1 MKSLP
6 LGYSDFPR
14 LRREQGIYVDKTS
27 LIYDLINNG
36 SFYFLSRPRRFGKTL
51 LLSAFDS
58 LFKHG
63 LRDFKGLEIEKLWR
77 ENKTYKVIRL
87 DFTACS
93 GFGNPEEFKNM
104 FAALLKRSC
113 FISGLQLPHLD
124 PDLGIENVLDQ
135 FEVAVNALDDELIVL
150 LIDEYDYPL
159 NVCLDEP
166 VLFNKVSAEL
176 ANFYS
181 CLKRLSGH
189 FKFLFI
195 TGICRYRNLSGFTSG
210 NYITDI
216 SMSPSYGALLGYTD
230 EELQRYFGQHIS
242 KAASVLKIT
251 QKECVLSLKKH
262 YDGFCFDHL
271 ASTHVFVPWSTLS
284 FLNDPAN
291 GFRNYWF
298 ESAGHGKVILNYL
311 KKHSL
316 KHPDEYGQDRLVTL
330 KEISSSKEL
339 DDISD
344 VALLNETGY
353 LTIKGNEG
361 NDRLI
366 LNYPNAEVSDSMAT
380 LYMETMFGG
389 RIPESTAKLTAQ
401 EIFLQKNIDEILDGL
416 NKVFSCVD
424 YMNYPVNS
432 EASLRSHLQ
441 MYLIGSYIGVD
452 VEHHN
457 AFGRSDLEFVIN
469 DNFFVI
475 ELKFARK
482 GDDEKILLN
491 KALVQIRQ
499 KHYGDQLLEK
509 KNQIK
514 MALVFSESKRQFV
527 QGKIIQD

>member
-1 MKSLP
+1 M
-6 LGYSDFPR
+6 
-14 LRREQGIYVDKTS
+14 DKTR
-27 LIYDLINNG
+27 LIYELADHG
-36 SFYFLSRPRRFGKTL
+36 SYYFLSRPRRFGKTL
-51 LLSAFDS
+51 LLSTFES
-58 LFKHG
+58 LFKYG
-63 LRDFKGLEIEKLWR
+63 IRDFKGLEIEHLWH
-77 ENKTYKVIRL
+77 ETKIYKVIRL

-93 GFGNPEEFKNM
+93 LFKNIEDFKNM

-113 FISGLQLPHLD
+113 FGSGLQLPHLD
-124 PDLGIENVLDQ
+124 PELGIENVLDQ
-135 FEVAVNALDDELIVL
+135 FEVAVNSLNDELIVL

-159 NVCLDEP
+159 NVCLDNSI
-166 VLFNKVSAEL
+166 LFNQVSVEL

-181 CLKRLSGH
+181 CLKRLSGR

-216 SMSPSYGALLGYTD
+216 SMSPSYGTLLGYTD
-230 EELQRYFGQHIS
+230 EEIQRYFGQHLAN
-242 KAASVLKIT
+242 AASVLKIS
-251 QKECVLSLKKH
+251 QKECFSKLKEH

-271 ASTHVFVPWSTLS
+271 ALTRVFFPWSTLS
-284 FLNDPAN
+284 FFNDPAN

-298 ESAGHGKVILNYL
+298 ESAGHSKVILNYL

-316 KHPDEYGQDRLVTL
+316 KHPDEYGQKRLVTL

-344 VALLNETGY
+344 IALLNETGY
-353 LTIKGNEG
+353 LTVKENEG

-366 LNYPNAEVSDSMAT
+366 LNYPNAEVADSMAS

-389 RIPESTAKLTAQ
+389 RIPESAVKLTAQ
-401 EIFLQKNIDEILDGL
+401 EIFLQNSCDEILKGL
-416 NKVFSCVD
+416 NKVFACVD

-441 MYLIGSYIGVD
+441 MYLIGSHIKVD
-452 VEHHN
+452 IEHHN
-457 AFGRSDLEFVIN
+457 AFGRSDLEFVVN
-469 DNFFVI
+469 DNFFVV

-482 GDDEKILLN
+482 GDDEKLLLN
-491 KALVQIRQ
+491 NALVQIKQ

-514 MALVFSESKRQFV
+514 MALVFSENKRQFT
-527 QGKIIQD
+527 QGEII